1 MFKSWLGIDVSKDKL
16 DVVLLQSE
24 CQQVGTFANDQ
35 AGCKKLV
42 RWLVNQQVDALHAC
56 LEATGQYSLLA
67 AEVLY
72 HAGYRVSVVNPLRIK
87 AYGQSRLVR
96 NKTDRLDAL
105 IIAQFCQ
112 NQHPPAWKPPSPAMQ
127 ELQALVRYLEDLQSM
142 RQQECNRLSSGVKST
157 FVIQMLHDH
166 IAAFDHHIEIVLERI
181 ADWMDQHPELKQ
193 QKDLLCSIP
202 GIADLTA
209 ARLLAEIQDISV
221 FDNAPQLAA
230 YAGVTPRHHLS
241 GSSVHRKSRQSKMG
255 NAHLRKTIYFP
266 AIVARQHNPIIRAHC
281 QRLEDR
287 GKLPMVIIGASMRKL
302 LHIVFGVLKSG
313 KPFDPNYLVLSSI
326 TS

>member
-16 DVVLLQSE
+16 DVVLLQTERKQSG
-24 CQQVGTFANDQ
+24 VFANNQ

-42 RWLVNQQVDALHAC
+42 RWLANQQVDALHAC

-72 HAGYRVSVVNPLRIK
+72 QAGYRVSVVNPLRIK

-105 IIAQFCQ
+105 VIAQFCQ

-142 RQQECNRLSSGVKST
+142 RQQERNRLASGVKSS
-157 FVIQMLHDH
+157 VVVEMLHDH
-166 IAAFDHHIEIVLERI
+166 IATLDHQIETVLERI
-181 ADWMDQHPELKQ
+181 TDWINQHSELKQ
-193 QKDLLCSIP
+193 QKELLCSIP

-221 FDNAPQLAA
+221 FENAPQLAA
-230 YAGVTPRHHLS
+230 YAGVTPRQHLS
-241 GSSVHRKSRQSKMG
+241 GSSVHRKSRQSKTG
-255 NAHLRKTIYFP
+255 NAHLRKTLYFP
-266 AIVARQHNPIIRAHC
+266 AIVACQHNPIIRAHC
-281 QRLEDR
+281 HRLEER

-302 LHIVFGVLKSG
+302 LHIVYGVLKSG

-326 TS
+326 AS